1 MEMEFEDFKKAEN
14 RSQKMNQEQS
24 KPENLID
31 TTDCLEAVGVFKGW
45 KNAFFLITLL
55 CLLLLQATFWL
66 VDTGAVKAPAD
77 LEEPVTAKAPE
88 EKTTVTISKETLT
101 DANSVTAQIEDN
113 IEMAAAE
120 VTEKDD
126 SATQEIIMTE
136 AFWTDLRDHFK
147 FEDLAWIIRILNF
160 ILIPVAMLYCL
171 TILFGLK
178 VSMLGRLGGINHIA
192 RAFFLSLLMVVF
204 LLPWQLIFENI
215 FTGFIYTPENL
226 LSAFTTDKPD
236 IISTSIYYL
245 RFTGLWLLVL
255 LFLIF
260 TQIRSARW
268 ANAMLRRLEV
278 I

>member
-1 MEMEFEDFKKAEN
+1 
-14 RSQKMNQEQS
+14 MNQEQS

-45 KNAFFLITLL
+45 KNAFFLVTLL
-55 CLLLLQATFWL
+55 CLFLLQVSFWL
-66 VDTGAVKAPAD
+66 VDTGVVKTAAD
-77 LEEPVTAKAPE
+77 LEKEVVVKAPE
-88 EKTTVTISKETLT
+88 EKPPVIITKEIPA
-101 DANSVTAQIEDN
+101 DANSTTALIEDN
-113 IEMAAAE
+113 IETAAAE
-120 VTEKDD
+120 VSEKVGSPPED
-126 SATQEIIMTE
+126 EIMIKE
-136 AFWTDLRDHFK
+136 PFWTDLRDHFK
-147 FEDLAWIIRILNF
+147 FADLAWTIRVLNF
-160 ILIPVAMLYCL
+160 ILIPVAVLYCL
-171 TILFGLK
+171 TMLFALK

-192 RAFFLSLLMVVF
+192 RAFFLSLIMLVF
-204 LLPWQLIFENI
+204 LLPWQLVFENI

-260 TQIRSARW
+260 TQIRSAKW